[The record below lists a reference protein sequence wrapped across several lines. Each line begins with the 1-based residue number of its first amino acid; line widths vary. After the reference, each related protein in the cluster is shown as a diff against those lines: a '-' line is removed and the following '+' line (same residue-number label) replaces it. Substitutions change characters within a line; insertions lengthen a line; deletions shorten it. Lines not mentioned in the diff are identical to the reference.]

1 MSLTIEIEIIM
12 NESENFFEKAFYV
25 GIGLAGLAIEK
36 ANDNLQELR
45 KQVESFSN
53 STQAEFSQRLQEV
66 ADEMVEKGRINAEE
80 ARRFVDD
87 MMKQH
92 SNSSNSSNSSTSQDY
107 SNSDNNDNSPRK
119 IEIVFDDDDD

>member
-1 MSLTIEIEIIM
+1 MSLKIEIEIIM
-12 NESENFFEKAFYV
+12 NESENFFQKAFYV
-25 GIGLAGLAIEK
+25 GIGFAGLAIEK
-36 ANDNLQELR
+36 ANDNLQQLR
-45 KQVESFSN
+45 QQVESFSN

-92 SNSSNSSNSSTSQDY
+92 SNSSNSSASQDNNQ
-107 SNSDNNDNSPRK
+107 SNNNDNSPRK
-119 IEIVFDDDDD
+119 IEIVLDDDD